1 MSKLGPQLS
10 INLKYE
16 YATQHTKKEKH
27 KCRDKESATFIKL
40 ICLKYHFYK
49 SICQCFKSSGK
60 IVAILNL
67 LLTFPCIRNLKEYTE

>member
-1 MSKLGPQLS
+1 MDLQSSFEIDLMTLELS

-49 SICQCFKSSGK
+49 S
-60 IVAILNL
+60 
-67 LLTFPCIRNLKEYTE
+67 PC

>member
-27 KCRDKESATFIKL
+27 KCRDKELGTFIKL

-49 SICQCFKSSGK
+49 S
-60 IVAILNL
+60 
-67 LLTFPCIRNLKEYTE
+67 PC